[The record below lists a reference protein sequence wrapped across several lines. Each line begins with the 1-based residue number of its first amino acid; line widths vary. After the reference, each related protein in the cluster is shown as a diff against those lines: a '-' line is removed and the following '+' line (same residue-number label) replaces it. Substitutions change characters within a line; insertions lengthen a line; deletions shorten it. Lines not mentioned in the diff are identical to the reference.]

1 VDLNFCVHYLVS
13 GQANMYI
20 RHEGQASR
28 GSQEVD
34 VQELPQSV
42 KHIEAFSDS
51 AGGQNKN
58 KQILKLWS
66 CIVDQY
72 SNKNGGP

>member
-1 VDLNFCVHYLVS
+1 
-13 GQANMYI
+13 
-20 RHEGQASR
+20 
-28 GSQEVD
+28 

-42 KHIEAFSDS
+42 KHIEAFSDD

-66 CIVDQY
+66 YIVTNTRIRTVDHKFLISGHSFMECDQDF
-72 SNKNGGP
+72 GII